1 VLLIVYIDTKTTVE
15 TFKAGE
21 LYREEAIVRAQK
33 MKNLVLLQ
41 EKNEVIKLEPL

>member
-21 LYREEAIVRAQK
+21 PYREEAIVRAQK
-33 MKNLVLLQ
+33 MKNPELL
-41 EKNEVIKLEPL
+41 